1 VLSPEGKLLLAYA
14 DRLLGL
20 SSEAE
25 AAVRGDAPRGTLRLG
40 TLESTA
46 ATRLPPVL
54 ARYHRAHPAV
64 RIELVTGT
72 SATLVTLVRRHDV
85 EAAFVAEPF
94 DAHELAA
101 ATGVRGGA
109 RADHAARVGPRRASP
124 RHRACH
130 RDCLRHRAARIAGG
144 MEAWL
149 GRSGIAP
156 AQVMEFASY
165 HAIVACVAAGAGI
178 AVVPRSVVRAVGA
191 RTTVRV
197 HALPSE
203 VARART
209 MLVWRPGHESAALRA
224 LRAMLGRGARESRPQ
239 PAARPPST
247 RRA

>member
-1 VLSPEGKLLLAYA
+1 V
-14 DRLLGL
+14 
-20 SSEAE
+20 
-25 AAVRGDAPRGTLRLG
+25 
-40 TLESTA
+40 
-46 ATRLPPVL
+46 
-54 ARYHRAHPAV
+54 
-64 RIELVTGT
+64 I
-72 SATLVTLVRRHDV
+72 
-85 EAAFVAEPF
+85 AF
-94 DAHELAA
+94 
-101 ATGVRGGA
+101 ATGCSY
-109 RADHAARVGPRRASP
+109 RR
-124 RHRACH
+124 R
-130 RDCLRHRAARIAGG
+130 L
-144 MEAWL
+144 EAWL

-224 LRAMLGRGARESRPQ
+224 LRAMLGRGARERRPQ